1 MCSALRRQDTL
12 AHLKQAC
19 VETKRWKQSE
29 TIESYGVVTVDKN

>member
-29 TIESYGVVTVDKN
+29 AIDSYGIVAVGKN